1 MNAGKSLRVL
11 TVAAMVTFSGVC
23 AAAVPLF
30 GQQTSATTAKK
41 AAISVHRGTITWI
54 DGDTLVLSY
63 KASGKS
69 EQVTLVMKPET
80 VRNGLVAIGTQ
91 VTARYRTEGNQHIVT
106 SIQVLSEKGR

>member
-11 TVAAMVTFSGVC
+11 TVAAMVTLSGEF
-23 AAAVPLF
+23 AAVVPLF
-30 GQQTSATTAKK
+30 GQQTSATTARK
-41 AAISVHRGTITWI
+41 AAISVHRGTITWM
-54 DGDTLVLSY
+54 DGDTIVLSY

-69 EQVTLVMKPET
+69 EQVRLVMKPET

-106 SIQVLSEKGR
+106 SIQVLSEKER